1 MKRKVN
7 KKNLQW
13 SFHLFPFSFK
23 RNTLQILVSNS
34 GMSYAVEKIHAEN
47 LWLLII
53 FLYELIIKK
62 LRVEHWVP
70 TTGKIIIRGHTK
82 KG

>member
-1 MKRKVN
+1 
-7 KKNLQW
+7 
-13 SFHLFPFSFK
+13 
-23 RNTLQILVSNS
+23 
-34 GMSYAVEKIHAEN
+34 MSYAVEKIHAEN